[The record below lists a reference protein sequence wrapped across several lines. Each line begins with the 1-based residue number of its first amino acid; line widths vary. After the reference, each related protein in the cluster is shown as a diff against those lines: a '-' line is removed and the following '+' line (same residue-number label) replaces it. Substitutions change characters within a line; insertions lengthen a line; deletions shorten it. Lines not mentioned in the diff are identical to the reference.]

1 MQKIHFIIKV
11 VKWIDGFEVR
21 GGARM
26 VAEKERVLMDL
37 KDVFEYAFDEIFVT
51 DEQGIVVRV
60 NSTCERHYQLAAE
73 ELVGKH
79 VKELQKDGIFYPSA
93 TLEVIEKKRPIEL
106 VQTTKSGEYLHVRT
120 RPVFDD
126 EGNLRRVISYS
137 RDLTELYQLRQKVE
151 EMDNQLKT
159 YKKELRETYE
169 HEGLI
174 FKSLAMQKIVDTI
187 KKVSVVDSTVLV
199 LGETGVGKS
208 RLVRHLHEVSHR
220 KNESFYEINCA
231 ALPTNLIE
239 SELFG
244 YSGGSFTGANR
255 EGKKGLL
262 ESAHKGTLFLDEIG
276 EMPIE
281 IQAKLLQVLQEKT
294 FRPIGG
300 RELKKVDVRIVA
312 ATNRDLSEMVKQGTF
327 RKDLY
332 YRLNVIPI
340 AIPPLRE
347 RTEDIL
353 PLIYHYLQHFNKKYG
368 RDVKLAPSTLQMFVG
383 YPWEGNNREIENV
396 IERIVITV
404 DDVVTVQDL
413 PLSMQ
418 EAAVEQSGQSLY
430 KMLEEVE
437 RNIILKAYKTY
448 GSSYKVA
455 DFLQISQ
462 SAATRKIKKFIEE
475 EENIG

>member
-1 MQKIHFIIKV
+1 
-11 VKWIDGFEVR
+11 
-21 GGARM
+21 M

-220 KNESFYEINCA
+220 KHESFYEINCA

-276 EMPIE
+276 EIPLE

-300 RELKKVDVRIVA
+300 REFKKVDVRIVA

-404 DDVVTVQDL
+404 DDVVTVEDL

-455 DFLQISQ
+455 EFLQISQ

>member
-1 MQKIHFIIKV
+1 MDLKLGV
-11 VKWIDGFEVR
+11 
-21 GGARM
+21 ARM

-220 KNESFYEINCA
+220 KHESFYEINCA

-312 ATNRDLSEMVKQGTF
+312 ATNRDLSMMVKQGTF

-404 DDVVTVQDL
+404 DDVVTVADL

-455 DFLQISQ
+455 EFLQISQ

>member
-1 MQKIHFIIKV
+1 
-11 VKWIDGFEVR
+11 
-21 GGARM
+21 M

-353 PLIYHYLQHFNKKYG
+353 PLIYYYLQHFNKKYG

-404 DDVVTVQDL
+404 DDVVTVEDL

-455 DFLQISQ
+455 EFLQISQ

>member
-1 MQKIHFIIKV
+1 
-11 VKWIDGFEVR
+11 
-21 GGARM
+21 M

-220 KNESFYEINCA
+220 KHESFYEINCA

-276 EMPIE
+276 EMPLE

-404 DDVVTVQDL
+404 DDVVTVEDL

-448 GSSYKVA
+448 ESSYKVA
-455 DFLQISQ
+455 EFLQISQ

>member
-1 MQKIHFIIKV
+1 MDLKLGV
-11 VKWIDGFEVR
+11 
-21 GGARM
+21 ARM

-174 FKSLAMQKIVDTI
+174 FKSIAMQKIIETI

-208 RLVRHLHEVSHR
+208 RLVRHLHEVSRR

-276 EMPIE
+276 EMPLE

-312 ATNRDLSEMVKQGTF
+312 ATNRDLSEMVKRGTF

-340 AIPPLRE
+340 SIPPLRE

-353 PLIYHYLQHFNKKYG
+353 PLVYHYLQHFNKKYG

-396 IERIVITV
+396 IERIVITA
-404 DDVVTVQDL
+404 DDVVTIEDL
-413 PLSMQ
+413 PIAMQ
-418 EAAVEQSGQSLY
+418 ESTVEQSGQSLY

-437 RNIILKAYKTY
+437 RNIILKAYKTC

-455 DFLQISQ
+455 EFLKISQ

>member
-1 MQKIHFIIKV
+1 
-11 VKWIDGFEVR
+11 
-21 GGARM
+21 M

-79 VKELQKDGIFYPSA
+79 VKELQKNGIFYPSA

-220 KNESFYEINCA
+220 KHESFYEINCA

-368 RDVKLAPSTLQMFVG
+368 RDVKLAPGTLQMFVG

-404 DDVVTVQDL
+404 DDVVTVEDL

-455 DFLQISQ
+455 EFLQISQ

>member
-1 MQKIHFIIKV
+1 MDLKLGV
-11 VKWIDGFEVR
+11 
-21 GGARM
+21 ARM

-220 KNESFYEINCA
+220 KHESFYEINCA

-276 EMPIE
+276 EMPLE

-368 RDVKLAPSTLQMFVG
+368 RDVKLAPSTLQMFGG

-404 DDVVTVQDL
+404 DDVVTVEDL

-455 DFLQISQ
+455 EFLQISQ

>member
-1 MQKIHFIIKV
+1 
-11 VKWIDGFEVR
+11 
-21 GGARM
+21 M

-174 FKSLAMQKIVDTI
+174 FKSIAMQKIIETI

-208 RLVRHLHEVSHR
+208 RLVRHLHEVSRR

-276 EMPIE
+276 EMPLE

-300 RELKKVDVRIVA
+300 RELKKVDVRIVS
-312 ATNRDLSEMVKQGTF
+312 ATNRDLSEMVKRGTF

-340 AIPPLRE
+340 SIPPLRE

-353 PLIYHYLQHFNKKYG
+353 PLVYHYLQHFNKKYG

-396 IERIVITV
+396 IERIVITA
-404 DDVVTVQDL
+404 DDIVTIEDL
-413 PLSMQ
+413 PIAMQ
-418 EAAVEQSGQSLY
+418 ESTVEQSGQSLY

-437 RNIILKAYKTY
+437 RNIILKAYKTC

-455 DFLQISQ
+455 EFLKISQ

>member
-1 MQKIHFIIKV
+1 MDMRQGV
-11 VKWIDGFEVR
+11 
-21 GGARM
+21 ARM

-37 KDVFEYAFDEIFVT
+37 QDVFEYAFDEIFVT
-51 DEQGIVVRV
+51 DDKGIVVRV
-60 NSTCERHYQLAAE
+60 NSMCERHYQLSAK

-79 VKELQKDGIFYPSA
+79 VQELQKEGIFYPSA
-93 TLEVIEKKRPIEL
+93 TLEVIEKKRPVEL

-120 RPVFDD
+120 RPVFD
-126 EGNLRRVISYS
+126 EQGNLRRVISYS
-137 RDLTELYQLRQKVE
+137 RDLTELYQLRKKVE

-174 FKSLAMQKIVDTI
+174 FKSIAMQKIVETI

-276 EMPIE
+276 EMPLE
-281 IQAKLLQVLQEKT
+281 IQSKLLQVLQEKT
-294 FRPIGG
+294 FRPVGG
-300 RELKKVDVRIVA
+300 RDLKKVDVRIVA
-312 ATNRDLSEMVKQGTF
+312 ATNRDLSEMVKEGTF

-340 AIPPLRE
+340 SIPPLRE

-353 PLIYHYLQHFNKKYG
+353 PLVYHYLHHFNKKYG

-396 IERIVITV
+396 IERIVITA
-404 DDVVTVQDL
+404 DDFVTVEDL

-418 EAAVEQSGQSLY
+418 EATVEQSGQSLY
-430 KMLEEVE
+430 RMLEEVE

-455 DFLQISQ
+455 EFLQISQ

>member
-1 MQKIHFIIKV
+1 
-11 VKWIDGFEVR
+11 
-21 GGARM
+21 M

>member
-1 MQKIHFIIKV
+1 MDLKL
-11 VKWIDGFEVR
+11 

-455 DFLQISQ
+455 EFLQISQ

>member
-1 MQKIHFIIKV
+1 MDLKLGV
-11 VKWIDGFEVR
+11 V
-21 GGARM
+21 RM

-79 VKELQKDGIFYPSA
+79 VKELQKNGIFYPSA

-137 RDLTELYQLRQKVE
+137 RDLTELYQLRQRVE

-220 KNESFYEINCA
+220 KHESFYEINCA

-332 YRLNVIPI
+332 YRLNVIPL

-404 DDVVTVQDL
+404 DDVVTVEDL

-418 EAAVEQSGQSLY
+418 EAAVEQSGRSLY

-455 DFLQISQ
+455 EFLQISQ

>member
-1 MQKIHFIIKV
+1 
-11 VKWIDGFEVR
+11 
-21 GGARM
+21 M

-404 DDVVTVQDL
+404 DDVVTVEDL

-418 EAAVEQSGQSLY
+418 EVAVEQSGQSLY

-455 DFLQISQ
+455 EFLQISQ

>member
-1 MQKIHFIIKV
+1 MDLKLGV
-11 VKWIDGFEVR
+11 
-21 GGARM
+21 ARM

-220 KNESFYEINCA
+220 KHESFYEINCA

-276 EMPIE
+276 EMPLE

-312 ATNRDLSEMVKQGTF
+312 ATNRDLSEMVKQGTL

-404 DDVVTVQDL
+404 DDVVTVEDL

-455 DFLQISQ
+455 EFLQISQ

>member
-1 MQKIHFIIKV
+1 
-11 VKWIDGFEVR
+11 
-21 GGARM
+21 M

-37 KDVFEYAFDEIFVT
+37 QDVFEYAFDEIFVT
-51 DEQGIVVRV
+51 DDKGIVVRV
-60 NSTCERHYQLAAE
+60 NNMCERHYQLSAK

-79 VKELQKDGIFYPSA
+79 VKELQKEGIFYPSA
-93 TLEVIEKKRPIEL
+93 TLEVIEKKRPVEL

-174 FKSLAMQKIVDTI
+174 FKSIAMQKIIETI

-262 ESAHKGTLFLDEIG
+262 ESAHRGTLFLDEIG
-276 EMPIE
+276 EMPLE

-312 ATNRDLSEMVKQGTF
+312 ATNRDLSTMVKQGKF

-340 AIPPLRE
+340 SIPPLRE

-396 IERIVITV
+396 IERIVITA
-404 DDVVTVQDL
+404 DDFVTVEDL

-418 EAAVEQSGQSLY
+418 EATVEQSGQSLY
-430 KMLEEVE
+430 RMLEEVE

-455 DFLQISQ
+455 EFLQISQ

>member
-1 MQKIHFIIKV
+1 MDLKLGV
-11 VKWIDGFEVR
+11 
-21 GGARM
+21 ARM

-208 RLVRHLHEVSHR
+208 RLVRYLHEVSHR
-220 KNESFYEINCA
+220 KHESFYEINCA

-276 EMPIE
+276 EMPLE

-383 YPWEGNNREIENV
+383 HPWEGNNREIENV

-404 DDVVTVQDL
+404 DDVVTVEDL

-455 DFLQISQ
+455 EFLQISQ

>member
-1 MQKIHFIIKV
+1 MDLKLGV
-11 VKWIDGFEVR
+11 
-21 GGARM
+21 ARM

-220 KNESFYEINCA
+220 KHESFYEINCA

-404 DDVVTVQDL
+404 DDVVTVEDL

-455 DFLQISQ
+455 EFLQISQ

>member
-1 MQKIHFIIKV
+1 MYLKLGV
-11 VKWIDGFEVR
+11 
-21 GGARM
+21 ARM

-404 DDVVTVQDL
+404 DDVVTVEDL

-455 DFLQISQ
+455 EFLQISQ

>member
-1 MQKIHFIIKV
+1 MDLKQGV
-11 VKWIDGFEVR
+11 
-21 GGARM
+21 ARM

-37 KDVFEYAFDEIFVT
+37 QDVFEYAFDEIFVT
-51 DEQGIVVRV
+51 DDKGIVVRV
-60 NSTCERHYQLAAE
+60 NSMCERHYQLSAK

-79 VKELQKDGIFYPSA
+79 VKELQKEGVFYPSA
-93 TLEVIEKKRPIEL
+93 TLEVIEKKRPVEL

-174 FKSLAMQKIVDTI
+174 FKSIAMQKIIETI

-276 EMPIE
+276 EMPLE

-312 ATNRDLSEMVKQGTF
+312 ATNRDLSTMVKQGTF

-340 AIPPLRE
+340 SIPPLRE

-396 IERIVITV
+396 IERIVITA
-404 DDVVTVQDL
+404 DDFVTVEDL

-418 EAAVEQSGQSLY
+418 EATVEQSGQSLY
-430 KMLEEVE
+430 RMLEEVE

-455 DFLQISQ
+455 EFLQISQ

>member
-1 MQKIHFIIKV
+1 MDLKLGV
-11 VKWIDGFEVR
+11 
-21 GGARM
+21 ARM

-220 KNESFYEINCA
+220 KHESFYEINCA

-312 ATNRDLSEMVKQGTF
+312 ATNRDLSMMVKQGTF

-404 DDVVTVQDL
+404 DDVVTVEDL

-455 DFLQISQ
+455 EFLQISQ

>member
-1 MQKIHFIIKV
+1 MDLKLGV
-11 VKWIDGFEVR
+11 
-21 GGARM
+21 ARM

-220 KNESFYEINCA
+220 KHESFYVINCA

-276 EMPIE
+276 EMPLE

-404 DDVVTVQDL
+404 DDVVTVEDL

-455 DFLQISQ
+455 EFLQISQ

>member
-1 MQKIHFIIKV
+1 MV
-11 VKWIDGFEVR
+11 V
-21 GGARM
+21 
-26 VAEKERVLMDL
+26 EKERVLMDL

-276 EMPIE
+276 EMPLE

-312 ATNRDLSEMVKQGTF
+312 ATNRDLSMMVKQGTF

-353 PLIYHYLQHFNKKYG
+353 PLIYHYLQQFNKKYG

-404 DDVVTVQDL
+404 DDVVTVEDL

-455 DFLQISQ
+455 EFLQISQ

>member
-1 MQKIHFIIKV
+1 MDLKV
-11 VKWIDGFEVR
+11 GV
-21 GGARM
+21 ARM

-276 EMPIE
+276 EMPLE

-340 AIPPLRE
+340 GIPPLRE

-383 YPWEGNNREIENV
+383 YSWEGNNREIENV

-404 DDVVTVQDL
+404 DDVVTVEDL

-455 DFLQISQ
+455 EFLQISQ

>member
-1 MQKIHFIIKV
+1 
-11 VKWIDGFEVR
+11 
-21 GGARM
+21 M

-37 KDVFEYAFDEIFVT
+37 QDVFEYAFDEIFVT
-51 DEQGIVVRV
+51 DDKGIVVRV
-60 NSTCERHYQLAAE
+60 NSMCERHYQLSAK

-79 VKELQKDGIFYPSA
+79 VKELQKEGIFYPSA
-93 TLEVIEKKRPIEL
+93 TLEVIEKKRPVEL

-174 FKSLAMQKIVDTI
+174 FKSIAMQKIIETI

-276 EMPIE
+276 EMPLE

-312 ATNRDLSEMVKQGTF
+312 ATNRNLSTMVKQGTF

-340 AIPPLRE
+340 SIPPLRE

-396 IERIVITV
+396 IERIVITA
-404 DDVVTVQDL
+404 DDFVMVEDL

-418 EAAVEQSGQSLY
+418 EITVEQSGQSLY
-430 KMLEEVE
+430 RMLEEVE

-455 DFLQISQ
+455 EFLQISQ

>member
-1 MQKIHFIIKV
+1 
-11 VKWIDGFEVR
+11 
-21 GGARM
+21 M

-137 RDLTELYQLRQKVE
+137 RDLTKLYQLRQKVE

-276 EMPIE
+276 EMPLE

-404 DDVVTVQDL
+404 DDVVTVEDL

-455 DFLQISQ
+455 EFLQISQ

>member
-1 MQKIHFIIKV
+1 
-11 VKWIDGFEVR
+11 
-21 GGARM
+21 M

-79 VKELQKDGIFYPSA
+79 VKELQKNGIFYPSA

-312 ATNRDLSEMVKQGTF
+312 ATNRDLSEMVKQGRF

-340 AIPPLRE
+340 VIPPLKE

-368 RDVKLAPSTLQMFVG
+368 RDVKLAPGTLQMFVG

-404 DDVVTVQDL
+404 DDVVTVEDL

-455 DFLQISQ
+455 EFLQISQ

>member
-1 MQKIHFIIKV
+1 
-11 VKWIDGFEVR
+11 
-21 GGARM
+21 M

-79 VKELQKDGIFYPSA
+79 VKELQKNGIFYPSA

-126 EGNLRRVISYS
+126 EGNLKRVISYS

-220 KNESFYEINCA
+220 KHESFYEINCA

-404 DDVVTVQDL
+404 DDVVTVEDL

-418 EAAVEQSGQSLY
+418 EAAVEQSGRSLY

-455 DFLQISQ
+455 EFLQISQ

>member
-1 MQKIHFIIKV
+1 
-11 VKWIDGFEVR
+11 
-21 GGARM
+21 M

-37 KDVFEYAFDEIFVT
+37 QDVFEYAFDEIFVT
-51 DEQGIVVRV
+51 DDKGIVVRV
-60 NSTCERHYQLAAE
+60 NSMCERHYQLSAK

-79 VKELQKDGIFYPSA
+79 VKELQKEGIFYPSA
-93 TLEVIEKKRPIEL
+93 TLEVIEKKRPVEL

-174 FKSLAMQKIVDTI
+174 FKSIAMQKIIETI

-276 EMPIE
+276 EMPLE

-312 ATNRDLSEMVKQGTF
+312 ATNRDLSTMVKQGTF

-340 AIPPLRE
+340 SIPPLRE

-396 IERIVITV
+396 IERIVITA
-404 DDVVTVQDL
+404 DDFVTVEDL

-418 EAAVEQSGQSLY
+418 EATVEQSGQSLY
-430 KMLEEVE
+430 RMLEEVE

-455 DFLQISQ
+455 EFLQISQ

>member
-1 MQKIHFIIKV
+1 
-11 VKWIDGFEVR
+11 
-21 GGARM
+21 M

-404 DDVVTVQDL
+404 DDVVTVEDL

>member
-1 MQKIHFIIKV
+1 
-11 VKWIDGFEVR
+11 
-21 GGARM
+21 M

-79 VKELQKDGIFYPSA
+79 VKELQKNGIFYPSA

-220 KNESFYEINCA
+220 KHESFYEINCA

-404 DDVVTVQDL
+404 DDVVTVEDL

-455 DFLQISQ
+455 EFLQISQ

>member
-1 MQKIHFIIKV
+1 
-11 VKWIDGFEVR
+11 
-21 GGARM
+21 M

-174 FKSLAMQKIVDTI
+174 FKSIAMQKIVETI

-220 KNESFYEINCA
+220 KNESFSEINCA

-276 EMPIE
+276 EMPLE

-340 AIPPLRE
+340 SIPPLRE

-353 PLIYHYLQHFNKKYG
+353 PLIYHYLQHFNTKYG

-396 IERIVITV
+396 IERIVITT
-404 DDVVTVQDL
+404 DDFVTVEDL

-418 EAAVEQSGQSLY
+418 EATVEQSGQSLY
-430 KMLEEVE
+430 RMLEEVE

-455 DFLQISQ
+455 EFLQISQ

>member
-1 MQKIHFIIKV
+1 
-11 VKWIDGFEVR
+11 
-21 GGARM
+21 M
-26 VAEKERVLMDL
+26 VAEKERMLMDL
-37 KDVFEYAFDEIFVT
+37 QDVFEYAFDEIFVT
-51 DEQGIVVRV
+51 DDKGIVVRV
-60 NSTCERHYQLAAE
+60 NSMCERHYQLSAK

-79 VKELQKDGIFYPSA
+79 VQELQKEGIFYPSA
-93 TLEVIEKKRPIEL
+93 TLEVIEKKRPVEL
-106 VQTTKSGEYLHVRT
+106 VQTTKLGEYLHVRT

-174 FKSLAMQKIVDTI
+174 FKSIAMQKIIETI

-276 EMPIE
+276 EMPLE

-312 ATNRDLSEMVKQGTF
+312 ATNRDLSMMVKQGTF

-340 AIPPLRE
+340 SIPPLRD

-396 IERIVITV
+396 IERIVITA
-404 DDVVTVQDL
+404 DDFVTVEDL

-418 EAAVEQSGQSLY
+418 ETTVEQSGQSLY
-430 KMLEEVE
+430 RMLEEVE

-455 DFLQISQ
+455 EFLQISQ

>member
-1 MQKIHFIIKV
+1 
-11 VKWIDGFEVR
+11 
-21 GGARM
+21 M
-26 VAEKERVLMDL
+26 VAEKERALMDL
-37 KDVFEYAFDEIFVT
+37 RDVFEYAFDEIFVT
-51 DEQGIVVRV
+51 DEQGMVVRV
-60 NSTCERHYQLAAE
+60 NSTCERHYQLPAGK
-73 ELVGKH
+73 LIGKH
-79 VKELQKDGIFYPSA
+79 VKELQKEGIFYPSA
-93 TLEVIEKKRPIEL
+93 TLEVIEKQKPIEL

-120 RPVFDD
+120 RPVFD
-126 EGNLRRVISYS
+126 EQGNLRRVISYS
-137 RDLTELYQLRQKVE
+137 RDLTELYQLRKKVE
-151 EMDNQLKT
+151 EMDDQLKT

-174 FKSLAMQKIVDTI
+174 FKSVAMQKIVKTI

-220 KNESFYEINCA
+220 KNEMFYEINCA

-244 YSGGSFTGANR
+244 YAGGTFTGANR
-255 EGKKGLL
+255 EGKKGIL
-262 ESAHKGTLFLDEIG
+262 ELAHKGTLFLDEIG
-276 EMPIE
+276 EMPLE

-294 FRPIGG
+294 FRPVGG

-312 ATNRDLSEMVKQGTF
+312 ATNRDLAEMVKQGTF

-340 AIPPLRE
+340 HIPPLRE

-353 PLIYHYLQHFNKKYG
+353 PLVYHYLDHSNERYG
-368 RDVKLAPSTLQMFVG
+368 RSVKLSPSVLQVLVG

-396 IERIVITV
+396 IERIVITA
-404 DDVVTVQDL
+404 DDLVTTEDL

-418 EAAVEQSGQSLY
+418 KSTIEQSGKSLY
-430 KMLEEVE
+430 EMLEEVE
-437 RNIILKAYKTY
+437 GNIILKAYKTH

-455 DFLQISQ
+455 ESLKISQ
-462 SAATRKIKKFIEE
+462 SAATRKIKKFIGE

>member
-1 MQKIHFIIKV
+1 
-11 VKWIDGFEVR
+11 
-21 GGARM
+21 M

-37 KDVFEYAFDEIFVT
+37 QDVFEYAFDEIFVT
-51 DEQGIVVRV
+51 DDKGIVVRV
-60 NSTCERHYQLAAE
+60 NSMCERHYQLSAK

-79 VKELQKDGIFYPSA
+79 VKELQKEGIFYPSA
-93 TLEVIEKKRPIEL
+93 TLEVIEKKRPVEL

-174 FKSLAMQKIVDTI
+174 FKSITMQKIIETI

-276 EMPIE
+276 EMPLE

-312 ATNRDLSEMVKQGTF
+312 ATNRDLSTMVKQGTF

-340 AIPPLRE
+340 SIPPLRE

-396 IERIVITV
+396 IERIVITA
-404 DDVVTVQDL
+404 DDFVMVEDL

-418 EAAVEQSGQSLY
+418 EATVEQSGQSLY
-430 KMLEEVE
+430 RMLEEVE

-455 DFLQISQ
+455 EFLQISQ

>member
-1 MQKIHFIIKV
+1 MDLKLGV
-11 VKWIDGFEVR
+11 
-21 GGARM
+21 ARM

-174 FKSLAMQKIVDTI
+174 LKSIAMQKIIETI

-208 RLVRHLHEVSHR
+208 RLVRHLHEVSRR
-220 KNESFYEINCA
+220 KNENFYEINCA

-276 EMPIE
+276 EMPLE

-312 ATNRDLSEMVKQGTF
+312 ATNRDLSEMVKRGTF

-340 AIPPLRE
+340 SIPPLRE

-353 PLIYHYLQHFNKKYG
+353 PLVYHYLQHFNKKYG

-396 IERIVITV
+396 IERIVITA
-404 DDVVTVQDL
+404 DDIVTIEDL
-413 PLSMQ
+413 PIAMQ
-418 EAAVEQSGQSLY
+418 ESTVEQSGQSLY

-437 RNIILKAYKTY
+437 RNIILKAYKTC

-455 DFLQISQ
+455 EFLKISQ